1 MRAHTG
7 LFFRLFAPGQPAVA
21 ASLNTNSLI
30 KPLVAMDAEAIAR
43 AVKRIAH
50 EIVERKRGVEP
61 LVLIGIVRRG
71 AVLALRIADALRQAG
86 AAEVPVGTLD
96 ISSYRDDGKGAP
108 GDPRLLGRDI
118 PFALDGK
125 SVLLVDDVLYTGRTV
140 RAGLTALADLG
151 RPESI
156 QLAVLVDRGEQEVP
170 IRADFVGKNVTAPR
184 GQRVYVRL
192 SEVDGVDSV
201 VVGEGKS

>member
-1 MRAHTG
+1 M
-7 LFFRLFAPGQPAVA
+7 
-21 ASLNTNSLI
+21 NTNSLI

>member
-1 MRAHTG
+1 
-7 LFFRLFAPGQPAVA
+7 
-21 ASLNTNSLI
+21 
-30 KPLVAMDAEAIAR
+30 MDAEAITR

-50 EIVERKRGVEP
+50 EIIERKRGVEP

-71 AVLALRIADALRQAG
+71 AVLALRIAAALKQAG

-96 ISSYRDDGKGAP
+96 ISSYRDDGKGAA
-108 GDPRLLGRDI
+108 GDPRLLARDI

-151 RPESI
+151 RPASI
-156 QLAVLVDRGEQEVP
+156 QLAVLVDRGAQEVP
-170 IRADFVGKNVTAPR
+170 IRADFVGKNVTAPA
-184 GQRVYVRL
+184 GLRVYVRL

-201 VVGEGKS
+201 VVGEGKA

>member
-7 LFFRLFAPGQPAVA
+7 LFFRLFAPGRPAVA
-21 ASLNTNSLI
+21 ASLNTNLHT